1 MRGFLSSAGS
11 ALTEKELLTLPDGAW
26 AMTFEVGTR
35 FLADYLN
42 GDVYFRVKHPRQN
55 LDRARNQFHLA
66 LQMERQREEMGR
78 IVREAVG
85 K

>member
-1 MRGFLSSAGS
+1 M
-11 ALTEKELLTLPDGAW
+11 
-26 AMTFEVGTR
+26 GTR

-66 LQMERQREEMGR
+66 LQMEEKRQEMGR
-78 IVREAVG
+78 IAGEALG
-85 K
+85 R